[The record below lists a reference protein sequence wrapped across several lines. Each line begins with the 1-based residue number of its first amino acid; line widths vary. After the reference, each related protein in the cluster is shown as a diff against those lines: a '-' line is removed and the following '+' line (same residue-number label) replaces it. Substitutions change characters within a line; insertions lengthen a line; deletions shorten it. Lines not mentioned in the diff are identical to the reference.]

1 MACLVLRKSSDWWY
15 GRYRIDGKE
24 YVKNLQVGIRGKRPD
39 KLTETGSLQFEHS
52 RGEAQNALDNLL
64 DVMESGK
71 STEEL
76 AQAVY
81 QARTGGRRV
90 KTYLIDDLQDIWRD
104 MPRKRTSS
112 TKHLELCLSWL
123 KVFMDY
129 AATNFPTVKK
139 LDHLSLHQ
147 AKTYLKHQKDRGIA
161 AKTYNDI
168 LWVLKAVFR
177 RAGSNVFDEF
187 KSMPVETVNRKPY
200 SPDELKAVFE
210 AAESDEFIRP
220 IIIMAACTAMR
231 RGDCCLLK
239 WDSVDLEEGYITV
252 KTSKTGATV
261 DIPIFPMLYDE
272 IATRQGNRSEYVFLE
287 QAKQYKRNPGM
298 LTDRLRKVL
307 SLAGFRDHDVKTIRV
322 IDDFDPAKLKR
333 KVTGHIKTVRNERKR
348 DRMQR
353 LFDSYSS
360 GLRMCEAAEKVGI
373 SLSTASGYLNE
384 LEAVTGIAFIRGK
397 PRKNV
402 GHLPPKR
409 GNVHAERETGLLR
422 ASIRDF
428 HSFRTTWVT
437 IALSGGIPFE
447 LVQKVTGHTTA
458 SVVMKHYF
466 KPHRAQLKRAIQR
479 SMPNMLAA
487 GAVTPIEKATD
498 VLRKANT
505 KNWEATIGK
514 ALEILEGMSDQR

>member
-24 YVKNLQVGIRGKRPD
+24 YVKNLQVPVRGKRPAR
-39 KLTETGSLQFEHS
+39 LIETGSPQFENS

-64 DVMESGK
+64 AAVESGK

-104 MPRKRTSS
+104 IPRKRTSS
-112 TKHLELCLSWL
+112 TKHQELCLSWL
-123 KVFMDY
+123 KAFMDY
-129 AATNFPTVKK
+129 AAIHFPTVKK
-139 LDHLSLHQ
+139 ADHLSPLQ
-147 AKTYLKHQKDRGIA
+147 AKTYLKYQEDRGIA

-168 LWVLKAVFR
+168 LWVLKTVFN
-177 RAGSNVFDEF
+177 RAGSNVFDDF
-187 KSMPVETVNRKPY
+187 KAMPVETVNRKPY
-200 SPDELKAVFE
+200 SPEELHAIFE
-210 AAESDEFIRP
+210 AAESDGFIRP
-220 IIIMAACTAMR
+220 VIITAACTAMR

-272 IATRQGNRSEYVFLE
+272 IAARQDNGSEYVFPE
-287 QAKQYKRNPGM
+287 QVKQYQTNPGM

-307 SLAGFRDHDVKTIRV
+307 ALAGFRDHDAKTIRA
-322 IDDFDPAKLKR
+322 IDDFNPATLKR
-333 KVTGHIKTVRNERKR
+333 KVKAHVKTLRNERKR

-353 LFDSYSS
+353 LFDIYSG
-360 GLRMCEAAEKVGI
+360 GLRMCRAAEKVGI

-384 LEAVTGIAFIRGK
+384 LEAATGTAFIRGK
-397 PRKNV
+397 PRKNI
-402 GHLPPKR
+402 GRLPPKR

-447 LVQKVTGHTTA
+447 LVQKVTGHATA
-458 SVVMKHYF
+458 SIVMKHYF
-466 KPHRAQLKRAIQR
+466 KPHRAQLKKAIQQ
-479 SMPNMLAA
+479 SMPNMLTA
-487 GAVTPIEKATD
+487 GAVTPAEKAAE
-498 VLRKANT
+498 VLRTANA
-505 KNWEATIGK
+505 KNWKATIRK
-514 ALEILEGMSDQR
+514 ALEILEGMPDQR

>member
-24 YVKNLQVGIRGKRPD
+24 YVKNLRVGIRGKRPD
-39 KLTETGSLQFEHS
+39 GLLETGSVQFENS
-52 RGEAQNALDNLL
+52 RGEAQNALENLL
-64 DVMESGK
+64 ETVASGK

-90 KTYLIDDLQDIWRD
+90 KTYLVDDLQNIWRD

-112 TKHLELCLSWL
+112 NKHQDLCLSWL
-123 KVFMDY
+123 KVFMVY

-139 LDHLSLHQ
+139 IDHLSSHQ
-147 AKTYLKHQKDRGIA
+147 AKAYLKYQEERGIA

-187 KSMPVETVNRKPY
+187 KSMPVETINRKPY

-220 IIIMAACTAMR
+220 IIITAACTAMR

-239 WDSVDLEEGYITV
+239 WDSVDLEEGYVTV
-252 KTSKTGATV
+252 KTSKTGATIDV
-261 DIPIFPMLYDE
+261 PLFPMLFNE
-272 IATRQGNRSEYVFLE
+272 IATRQGNRSEYVFPE
-287 QAKQYKRNPGM
+287 QAKQYQTNPGM

-307 SLAGFRDHDVKTIRV
+307 ALAGFRDHDAKTIRV
-322 IDDFDPAKLKR
+322 IDNFDPAKLKR
-333 KVTGHIKTVRNERKR
+333 KVKAHIKTIRTERKR

-353 LFDSYSS
+353 LFDAYAS
-360 GLRMCEAAEKVGI
+360 GLRMCKAAEVAET
-373 SLSTASGYLNE
+373 SLSTASGHLNE
-384 LEAVTGIAFIRGK
+384 LEAATGIAFIRGK
-397 PRKNV
+397 PRKNE

-409 GNVHAERETGLLR
+409 GDVHAERETGLLQ

-447 LVQKVTGHTTA
+447 LVQKVTGHATA

-466 KPHRAQLKRAIQR
+466 KPHRAQLKKAIR
-479 SMPNMLAA
+479 SSMPNLLTD
-487 GAVTPIEKATD
+487 GTVTPVERAAEI
-498 VLRKANT
+498 LHSANSR
-505 KNWEATIGK
+505 NWRASIDQ
-514 ALEILEGMSDQR
+514 ALEILEKTS